1 MTGTG
6 GGGVVDGEA
15 YDMVIPVEIE
25 LPGGVKKLEIGYNRG
40 QNPFTV
46 AQEFIDKHML
56 DQAYLREIADYITQ
70 RVGDYRPPV
79 LGNDDSVNSAPSVAA
94 TNESSASAPRYKYF
108 PVVRNFRV
116 ISSQRTLC
124 LIAQTSSMLE

>member
-1 MTGTG
+1 M
-6 GGGVVDGEA
+6 DGEA

-79 LGNDDSVNSAPSVAA
+79 LGNDDSVNSAPSGAA

-124 LIAQTSSMLE
+124 LIAQTLSMLE